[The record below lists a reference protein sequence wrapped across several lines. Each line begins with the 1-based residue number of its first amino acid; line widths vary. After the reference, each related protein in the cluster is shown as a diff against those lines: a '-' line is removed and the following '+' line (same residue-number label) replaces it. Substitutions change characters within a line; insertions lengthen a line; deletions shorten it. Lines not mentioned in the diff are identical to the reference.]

1 MMDVQING
9 NLVIPESC
17 LRFQTSRS
25 SGPGGQ
31 NVNKLNTRVTVIFDP
46 ASCPTLTGVQKQ
58 RLFKKLAS
66 RIDKDGCLRISSQR
80 YRRQH
85 ANRQDA
91 LDRLEGLIAQAVKPP
106 VKRRRTAVPN
116 SAIRKRLEQK
126 KQRSQIKRLR
136 SKRDLDKE

>member
-46 ASCPTLTGVQKQ
+46 ASCPTLTGAQKQ
-58 RLFKKLAS
+58 RLFKRLAS

-106 VKRRRTAVPN
+106 VKRLRTAVPN

>member
-1 MMDVQING
+1 MAVVHIDG
-9 NLVIPESC
+9 KRVIPENC

-91 LDRLEGLIAQAVKPP
+91 LDRLTALVADAVKPP

-126 KQRSQIKRLR
+126 KRRSQAKRLR
-136 SKRDLDKE
+136 SKPDIDKE